1 MPCTTPFSVIS
12 DGEYIE
18 HIKYNDEPSFH
29 LPWKANCCYSKR
41 DLSRCL
47 FILRPN

>member
-18 HIKYNDEPSFH
+18 HIKYNDEPSF
-29 LPWKANCCYSKR
+29 A
-41 DLSRCL
+41 
-47 FILRPN
+47 IEG